1 MKRNPELE
9 AAIVAAPDDPAAR
22 MIYGDWLQA
31 EGDPRG
37 EWAALRTRLE
47 ASPDDREVRL
57 AAIEFEGARKRDLFG
72 AGEKAIAR
80 AYVGWRGGFVD
91 ELRIQPHPSITA
103 AAIKGLIAHPTVRF
117 LRHLAIG
124 PLSRALR
131 TAAIDA
137 LVGQQLPLLAEL
149 VLHDAQWVS
158 HRGPIERLEKLRLT
172 KLSLSGAWPT
182 APMRELREL
191 TLLARE
197 PDLEPIMRWL
207 RDGGCPGLEK
217 LTLVDEEVKTSRP
230 LVRAALAHG
239 APNARFEHLR
249 SSKLWDPESIHQ
261 ANPILELA
269 REGGRDAVK
278 HIPMAGVVLYNAATY
293 TMIAAHKNAKAA
305 IPFLDIAATLPT
317 HLTGTYQLANAAIAH
332 ERAGDLLGAELRAR
346 EAMLYSPRE
355 PNYYAIAIDAMR
367 RTNRLAE
374 AMALLPRA
382 IKAISTP
389 PKDKQAMAEV
399 GCLLDCMMLLAQVGK
414 HDDAIAL
421 AEQFERLADA
431 RIHAALAVI
440 HVERGDLKEARAAW
454 KRAAGGEEF
463 GIWHHAMALFAKTPA
478 DRNKAIAGAKKAGY
492 GDLAWLQAMLK
503 T

>member
-1 MKRNPELE
+1 MGG
-9 AAIVAAPDDPAAR
+9 APHA
-22 MIYGDWLQA
+22 
-31 EGDPRG
+31 PRS
-37 EWAALRTRLE
+37 RT
-47 ASPDDREVRL
+47 DDREVRL
-57 AAIEFEGARKRDLFG
+57 AAIEFEGARKQDLFG

-91 ELRIQPHPSITA
+91 ELRLQPHPSITA
-103 AAIKGLIAHPTVRF
+103 AAIKALLAHPTVRF
-117 LRHLAIG
+117 VRHLAIG
-124 PLSRALR
+124 PLSRPLR
-131 TAAIDA
+131 KAAIDA
-137 LVGQQLPLLAEL
+137 LVAQQLPLLTEL
-149 VLHDAQWVS
+149 VIQDARWAL
-158 HRGPIERLEKLRLT
+158 HRGPIEGLASLRLT

-191 TLLARE
+191 TLLANE
-197 PDLEPIMRWL
+197 PDLEPILRWL
-207 RDGGCPGLEK
+207 GDGGCPGLEK
-217 LTLVDEEVKTSRP
+217 LTLVDEETQTSRP

-249 SSKLWDPESIHQ
+249 SSKLWDPESIHRP
-261 ANPILELA
+261 NPIELA
-269 REGGRDAVK
+269 RDGGREAVK

-367 RTNRLAE
+367 RTNRLPE

-399 GCLLDCMMLLAQVGK
+399 GCLLDCMMLLAQAGK

-421 AEQFERLADA
+421 AEQFEQLADA
-431 RIHAALAVI
+431 RIHAVLAVI
-440 HVERGDLKEARAAW
+440 HVERGALKEARAAW
-454 KRAAGGEEF
+454 KRAGGGEQF
-463 GIWHHAMALFAKTPA
+463 GIWHHAKALFAKTPA
-478 DRNKAIAGAKKAGY
+478 ERKAAIAAAKKVGY
-492 GDLAWLQAMLK
+492 GDLHWLKAMLK